1 MTDTVAQES
10 QWRKAAVLVA
20 GLDSAATDLLLE
32 QLPDATARKIRQDV
46 MEIESIDEQEQRA
59 VWNQFQR
66 ACYNNSD
73 TDDAAFSSDYEL
85 EPGDGSRSLES
96 SFGFL
101 EDALPA
107 SFGEVLSREH
117 PQIIAVILAHLPP
130 NTAAGV
136 VERWPDS
143 LQADVLSRVAHLDE
157 LQPDV
162 LESLEKAVYAIFSS
176 SLKPRRACAKG
187 ITTVA
192 SIVSHLGTS
201 LKPSLLARVAHHD
214 TELAEALRGQP
225 SLSATTVTHSP
236 TTPTAKIRVVI
247 EFDDLERLTTASW
260 AVLLQA
266 VGADSMLLALAGARP
281 GLVEALLRIA
291 TPKVARALQRRLA
304 QIGPLTLEDI
314 DRAQR
319 FVAQTATELTEQGK
333 MPVLAPRHFAAA
345 V

>member
-32 QLPDATARKIRQDV
+32 QLPDATARKIRQAV
-46 MEIESIDEQEQRA
+46 MEIESIDKQEQRA
-59 VWNQFQR
+59 VWTQFQR
-66 ACYNNSD
+66 ACCNNKD
-73 TDDAAFSSDYEL
+73 TDDATFSSDHEL
-85 EPGDGSRSLES
+85 EPGDGSSSLDS
-96 SFGFL
+96 SFSFL

-107 SFGEVLSREH
+107 SFGEILSREH
-117 PQIIAVILAHLPP
+117 PQIIAVVLAHLPP

-143 LQADVLSRVAHLDE
+143 LQANVLSRVAHLDE

-162 LESLEKAVYAIFSS
+162 LESLEKAVFAIFSS
-176 SLKPRRACAKG
+176 SLKPRQACAKG
-187 ITTVA
+187 VTTVA

-201 LKPSLLARVAHHD
+201 HKPSLLARVAHHD

-225 SLSATTVTHSP
+225 SLPANTGTPMPP
-236 TTPTAKIRVVI
+236 TPKIRVVI

-281 GLVEALLRIA
+281 GLVEALLRLA

-314 DRAQR
+314 DRAQH
-319 FVAQTATELTEQGK
+319 FVAQTATELTVQGK
-333 MPVLAPRHFAAA
+333 MPVLTPRHFAAA